1 MLFQA
6 EAWFLGEHCTAIFVP
21 GLTLKKMNIRFPG
34 IELCYLR
41 EKGKLVFVFYTH
53 GIKIYEG
60 NENQMEIRDNI
71 LPLLHYL
78 ETHVTVHL

>member
-1 MLFQA
+1 
-6 EAWFLGEHCTAIFVP
+6 
-21 GLTLKKMNIRFPG
+21 MNIRFPG

-60 NENQMEIRDNI
+60 NGKLINNENQMEIRDNI

>member
-1 MLFQA
+1 MLF
-6 EAWFLGEHCTAIFVP
+6 E
-21 GLTLKKMNIRFPG
+21 R
-34 IELCYLR
+34 
-41 EKGKLVFVFYTH
+41 KGKLVFVFYTH